1 MGHGRVDVLHGS
13 PGVVRRG
20 RDGRGDLPGV
30 GWIVGLMG
38 YGRTGQLQRKVP
50 VTRAMVFE
58 VAVVV
63 YGGRGRSCNGRAGLQ
78 LPSITVNQSRMFK
91 VVLPVRKI
99 DFFD

>member
-38 YGRTGQLQRKVP
+38 YGRTGQLERKVP

-58 VAVVV
+58 VAVMV
-63 YGGRGRSCNGRAGLQ
+63 YGSRGRCCNCRAGLH

-91 VVLPVRKI
+91 IVLPVRKI
-99 DFFD
+99 NFL